1 MQPLPL
7 ALPREPRV
15 WIEGDAALM
24 SALRQSRDKELFELR
39 LTDAAGRLTAPLAVV
54 AKAVRSA
61 EVGGASDPAP
71 VGRIAAACLAT
82 LTPPARSEPRVL
94 APDLQGMI
102 ARHHDGQVRRDEL
115 TRLSVRDEHEAMK
128 RATAAASATVIAPAP
143 DRGACVKRDALIARN
158 IRRWPRVESHLKY
171 ASSNGLSDAA
181 KAEAYGCWW
190 EGDALKW
197 AEARNYLKRTE
208 AEHGELHRKVHR
220 MAG

>member
-1 MQPLPL
+1 M
-7 ALPREPRV
+7 EPPPWTLLKHAGV
-15 WIEGDAALM
+15 YIEGDAALM
-24 SALRQSRDKELFELR
+24 SELQDLRARELFESR
-39 LTDAAGRLTAPLAVV
+39 LTDSAGRLTAKPSAIVAAVTSGEQSRE
-54 AKAVRSA
+54 ADA
-61 EVGGASDPAP
+61 AP

-82 LTPPARSEPRVL
+82 LTPQARPEPRVL

-102 ARHHDGQVRRDEL
+102 LRHHDKQARRDEL
-115 TRLSVRDEHEAMK
+115 TRLRARDEHEAMK
-128 RATAAASATVIAPAP
+128 RATAAASATVTAPAR

-171 ASSNGLSDAA
+171 ASSNGLTDAA